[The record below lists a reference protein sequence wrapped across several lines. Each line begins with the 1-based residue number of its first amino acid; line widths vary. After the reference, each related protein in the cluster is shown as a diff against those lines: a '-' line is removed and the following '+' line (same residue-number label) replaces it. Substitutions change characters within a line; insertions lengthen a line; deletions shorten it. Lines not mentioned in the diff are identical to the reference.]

1 MNLLLNNIQNWAH
14 NGYAGNHKMALSDGA
29 TVSSGIGGGIGMT
42 IGDAIVAFNKTNVF
56 LPLITS
62 KQAVQGSGSVEF
74 SDWAAVALA
83 DVPAATEG
91 TALTAQAL
99 TTTART
105 ATISEHAIQVD
116 ITDLTMMGYGAGDF
130 KGTAGAV
137 LGNAV
142 AMRLDDD
149 IANLFAAGSLTNDVC
164 GATNALTLAHIFDCL
179 RLLNANGAPAPLN
192 LALGTKQVWGAKGI
206 RALVTDTQDADKPY
220 SHFGAA
226 QGQELA
232 SNGFVTRLAGF
243 DVYTSP
249 QITEISGDDEEGCAF
264 SSGAF
269 GVGIGVDGLIRIE
282 EQRNASKRATEVVAT
297 GFWGET
303 MIKDLFAV
311 SLTSDVS

>member
-1 MNLLLNNIQNWAH
+1 
-14 NGYAGNHKMALSDGA
+14 MALSDGA
-29 TVSSGIGGGIGMT
+29 TVSSGIAGGIGMT
-42 IGDAIVAFNKTNVF
+42 IGDAVVAFNKTNVF
-56 LPLITS
+56 LPLVTS
-62 KQAVQGSGSVEF
+62 KQAAQGSGSVEF

-83 DVPAATEG
+83 DVPALTEG
-91 TALTAQAL
+91 TAGTAQAL
-99 TTTART
+99 TTAART
-105 ATISEHAIQVD
+105 ATISEHGIQVD
-116 ITDLTMMGYGAGDF
+116 ITDLSQMGYGAGSL
-130 KGTAGAV
+130 KETAGAV
-137 LGNAV
+137 IGNAV

-149 IANLFAAGSLTNDVC
+149 IANLFAAGSLTNNAC
-164 GATNALTLAHIFDCL
+164 GAGTPLALSHIFDCL

-192 LALGTKQVWGAKGI
+192 LALGTKQVWGAKGV
-206 RALVTDTQDADKPY
+206 RKLVTDVAVTGSNAKPY
-220 SHFGAA
+220 SSFGAV

-269 GVGIGVDGLIRIE
+269 GVGIGVEGLIRIE
-282 EQRNASKRATEVVAT
+282 EQRNAAKRATEMVAT

>member
-1 MNLLLNNIQNWAH
+1 MTNLERLQN
-14 NGYAGNHKMALSDGA
+14 YALHGAMANMPCAETDTGVA
-29 TVSSGIGGGIGMT
+29 AGGLGRT
-42 IGDAIVAFNKTNVF
+42 IGDAVIAFNHANVMF
-56 LPLITS
+56 PLVTT
-62 KQAVQGSGSVEF
+62 KQANPGTTHVQFADYTKLASSDVGTPGDGADETTVTSV
-74 SDWAAVALA
+74 
-83 DVPAATEG
+83 T
-91 TALTAQAL
+91 TA
-99 TTTART
+99 ART
-105 ATISEHAIQVD
+105 ATISEHGIQVD
-116 ITDLTMMGYGAGDF
+116 ITDLSQMGYGAGSL
-130 KGTAGAV
+130 KETAGAV
-137 LGNAV
+137 IGNAV

-149 IANLFAAGSLTNDVC
+149 IANLFAAGSLTSDAC
-164 GATNALTLAHIFDCL
+164 GAGTTLALSHIFDCL

-192 LALGTKQVWGAKGI
+192 LALGTKQVWGAKGVRKLI
-206 RALVTDTQDADKPY
+206 TDVAVTGSNAKPY
-220 SHFGAA
+220 SSFGAA

-282 EQRNASKRATEVVAT
+282 EQRNAAKRATEMVAT

>member
-1 MNLLLNNIQNWAH
+1 
-14 NGYAGNHKMALSDGA
+14 MALSDGA
-29 TVSSGIGGGIGMT
+29 TTTSTLAGGIGVT
-42 IGDAIVAFNKTNVF
+42 IGDAVIAFNKTNVF

-62 KQAVQGSGSVEF
+62 QQASQGTGSVEF
-74 SDWAAVALA
+74 SDWTAVALA

-91 TALTAQAL
+91 AALTAQAL
-99 TTTART
+99 ATTART

-116 ITDLTMMGYGAGDF
+116 ITDLSSMGYGAGNLKDQ
-130 KGTAGAV
+130 AGQV
-137 LGNAV
+137 IGNAV

-149 IANLFAAGSLTNDVC
+149 IANLFAAGSLGTDVC
-164 GATNALTLAHIFDCL
+164 GAGTALTLAHIFDCL
-179 RLLNANGAPAPLN
+179 RNLNANGAPAPLN
-192 LALGTKQVWGAKGI
+192 LALGTKQVWGAKGV
-206 RALVTDTQDADKPY
+206 RTLVTDTQDADKPY

-264 SSGAF
+264 SAGAF

-282 EQRNASKRATEVVAT
+282 EQRNASKERL
-297 GFWGET
+297 
-303 MIKDLFAV
+303 KLLLQV
-311 SLTSDVS
+311 SGVKH

>member
-1 MNLLLNNIQNWAH
+1 MYRLLNNLQGWTQ
-14 NGYAGNHKMALSDGA
+14 NGYAGNHLMALSDGA
-29 TVSSGIGGGIGMT
+29 TVTSGVAGGIGMT
-42 IGDAIVAFNKTNVF
+42 IGDAVVAFNKTNVF
-56 LPLITS
+56 LPLVTS

-74 SDWAAVALA
+74 SDWAVIALA

-91 TALTAQAL
+91 GALTAQAI
-99 TTTART
+99 TSNART
-105 ATISEHAIQVD
+105 ATIAEHAIQIDV
-116 ITDLTMMGYGAGDF
+116 TDLTSMGYGAGNF
-130 KGTAGAV
+130 KSTAGAV
-137 LGNAV
+137 MGNAV

-149 IANLFAAGSLTNDVC
+149 IANLFAAGSLSSDAC
-164 GATNALTLAHIFDCL
+164 GAGTALALSHIFDCL

-249 QITEISGDDEEGCAF
+249 QITEIGGDDEEGCAF
-264 SSGAF
+264 SAGAF

-282 EQRNASKRATEVVAT
+282 EQRNASKRATEMVAT

>member
-1 MNLLLNNIQNWAH
+1 
-14 NGYAGNHKMALSDGA
+14 MALSDGA
-29 TVSSGIGGGIGMT
+29 TTTSTLAGGIGMT

-62 KQAVQGSGSVEF
+62 KQAAQGTGSVEF
-74 SDWAAVALA
+74 SDWTAVALA
-83 DVPAATEG
+83 DAPAVSEG
-91 TALTAQAL
+91 AALTAQAL
-99 TTTART
+99 ATTART
-105 ATISEHAIQVD
+105 ATIGEHAIQVD
-116 ITDLTMMGYGAGDF
+116 ITDLSMMGYGAGSL
-130 KGTAGAV
+130 KETAGAV
-137 LGNAV
+137 IGNAV

-149 IANLFAAGSLTNDVC
+149 IANLFAAGSLSSDAC
-164 GATNALTLAHIFDCL
+164 GAGTALAMSHIFDCL

-192 LALGTKQVWGAKGI
+192 LALGTKQVWGAKGLQ
-206 RALVTDTQDADKPY
+206 ALIHDDAVTGSNAKPQ
-220 SHFGAA
+220 SNLTNMLGE
-226 QGQELA
+226 ELYG
-232 SNGFVTRLAGF
+232 NGFVTRLAGF

-264 SSGAF
+264 SAGAF

-282 EQRNASKRATEVVAT
+282 EQRNASKRATEMVAT

>member
-1 MNLLLNNIQNWAH
+1 
-14 NGYAGNHKMALSDGA
+14 MALGDGA
-29 TVSSGIGGGIGMT
+29 TTTSTIAGGIGVT
-42 IGDAIVAFNKTNVF
+42 IGDAVVAFNKTNVF

-62 KQAVQGSGSVEF
+62 KQAARGSGSVEF
-74 SDWAAVALA
+74 SDWTAVALA
-83 DVPAATEG
+83 DVPALTEG
-91 TALTAQAL
+91 TAGTAQAL
-99 TTTART
+99 ATTART
-105 ATISEHAIQVD
+105 ATIGEHGIQVD
-116 ITDLTMMGYGAGDF
+116 ITDLSQMGYGAGSL
-130 KGTAGAV
+130 KETAGAV
-137 LGNAV
+137 IGNAV

-164 GATNALTLAHIFDCL
+164 GAGNTLALEHIFDCL

-192 LALGTKQVWGAKGI
+192 LALGTKQVWGAKGVRKLI
-206 RALVTDTQDADKPY
+206 TDVAVTGTNAKPY
-220 SHFGAA
+220 SSFGAA

-282 EQRNASKRATEVVAT
+282 EQRNAAKRATEMVAT

>member
-1 MNLLLNNIQNWAH
+1 
-14 NGYAGNHKMALSDGA
+14 MALSDGA
-29 TVSSGIGGGIGMT
+29 TVSSGIAGGIGMT
-42 IGDAIVAFNKTNVF
+42 IGDAVVAFNKTNVF
-56 LPLITS
+56 LPLVTS
-62 KQAVQGSGSVEF
+62 KQAAQGSGSVEF

-83 DVPAATEG
+83 DVPALTEG
-91 TALTAQAL
+91 TAGTAQAL
-99 TTTART
+99 TTAART
-105 ATISEHAIQVD
+105 ATISEHGIQVD
-116 ITDLTMMGYGAGDF
+116 ITDLSQMGYGAGSL
-130 KGTAGAV
+130 KETAGAV
-137 LGNAV
+137 IGNAV

-149 IANLFAAGSLTNDVC
+149 IANLFAAGSLSSDAC
-164 GATNALTLAHIFDCL
+164 GAGTTLALSHIFDCL

-192 LALGTKQVWGAKGI
+192 LALGTKQVWGAKGV
-206 RALVTDTQDADKPY
+206 RKLVTDVAVTGSNVAKPY
-220 SHFGAA
+220 SHFGAV

-282 EQRNASKRATEVVAT
+282 EQRNAAKRATEMVAT

>member
-1 MNLLLNNIQNWAH
+1 
-14 NGYAGNHKMALSDGA
+14 MALSDGA
-29 TVSSGIGGGIGMT
+29 TVSTGLAGGIGVT
-42 IGDAIVAFNKTNVF
+42 IGDAVVAFNKTNVF
-56 LPLITS
+56 LPLVTS
-62 KQAVQGSGSVEF
+62 KQAVQGTGSVEF
-74 SDWAAVALA
+74 SDWAVVALL

-91 TALTAQAL
+91 AALTAQAL

-116 ITDLTMMGYGAGDF
+116 LTDLSQMGYGAGSL
-130 KGTAGAV
+130 KETAGAV
-137 LGNAV
+137 IGNAV

-149 IANLFAAGSLTNDVC
+149 VANLFAAGSLSSDAC
-164 GATNALTLAHIFDCL
+164 GAGTALSIAHIFDCL

-192 LALGTKQVWGAKGI
+192 LALGTKQTYGAKGI
-206 RALVTDTQDADKPY
+206 RALVQN
-220 SHFGAA
+220 AA
-226 QGQELA
+226 APTTTAIWGHNPQLNNDVVM
-232 SNGFVTRLAGF
+232 NGFVTRFGGF
-243 DVYTSP
+243 DVYSSP

-269 GVGIGVDGLIRIE
+269 GVGIGVNGLIRIE
-282 EQRNASKRATEVVAT
+282 EQRNASKRATEVVAC

>member
-1 MNLLLNNIQNWAH
+1 MFNKLNYNPLQPM
-14 NGYAGNHKMALSDGA
+14 GSLREMALSDGA
-29 TVSSGIGGGIGMT
+29 TTSSGVAGGIGMT
-42 IGDAIVAFNKTNVF
+42 IGDAIVAFNKTNVL
-56 LPLITS
+56 LPLVTS

-83 DVPAATEG
+83 DVATPSEGAAS
-91 TALTAQAL
+91 TAQAL
-99 TTTART
+99 TTNART
-105 ATISEHAIQVD
+105 ATIAEHVIQVD
-116 ITDLTMMGYGAGDF
+116 ISDLVSKGYGAGDF

-142 AMRLDDD
+142 AMKLDDD
-149 IANLFAAGSLTNDVC
+149 IANLFPAGSLSSDAC
-164 GATNALTLAHIFDCL
+164 GAGTALAMSHIFDCL

-192 LALGTKQVWGAKGI
+192 LVLGTKQVWGSKGLQGLIHDAAVTGSNAKPQSNVSSDLGN
-206 RALVTDTQDADKPY
+206 
-220 SHFGAA
+220 
-226 QGQELA
+226 ELYG
-232 SNGFVTRLAGF
+232 NGYVTRLAGF
-243 DVYTSP
+243 DVYTTP
-249 QITEISGDDEEGCAF
+249 QVTEIGGDDEEGCAF

>member
-1 MNLLLNNIQNWAH
+1 
-14 NGYAGNHKMALSDGA
+14 MALSDGA
-29 TVSSGIGGGIGMT
+29 TTSSTLAGGIGVT
-42 IGDAIVAFNKTNVF
+42 IGDAVIAFNKTNVF

-62 KQAVQGSGSVEF
+62 KQAMQGTGSVEF
-74 SDWAAVALA
+74 SDWTVVALA
-83 DVPAATEG
+83 DVPALTEG
-91 TALTAQAL
+91 TTPTAQAL
-99 TTTART
+99 ATTART
-105 ATISEHAIQVD
+105 ATIGEHGIQVD
-116 ITDLTMMGYGAGDF
+116 ITDLSQMGYGAGSL
-130 KGTAGAV
+130 KETAGAV
-137 LGNAV
+137 IGNAV

-149 IANLFAAGSLTNDVC
+149 IANLFAAGSLSSDAC
-164 GATNALTLAHIFDCL
+164 GAGTALAMSHIFDCL

-220 SHFGAA
+220 SHLGAA
-226 QGQELA
+226 LGQELA

-249 QITEISGDDEEGCAF
+249 QITEIGGDDEEGCAF
-264 SSGAF
+264 SAGAF

-282 EQRNASKRATEVVAT
+282 EQRNASKRATEMVAT